1 MGVKAI
7 PEGYHNVTPYLIVDD
22 AAEAIRFYEKALGA
36 TEIFRLP
43 MGDRIGHAEI
53 KIGDSI
59 VMLSDEWPDMGK
71 LGPTA
76 RGGATSSMM
85 VYVEDVDAAY
95 ARATAAGATAE
106 RPPEDQFWGDRMGSL
121 VDPFGHSWS
130 LATRRGRRRGR
141 DAAADGGVL
150 QAGRAGGIGRARKSP
165 LPLGERGFGG
175 GIPPRSGALWR
186 WSCRAR
192 KKASRIAPA
201 GPF

>member
-7 PEGYHNVTPYLIVDD
+7 PEGYHSVTPYLIVDD

-53 KIGDSI
+53 RIGDSI
-59 VMLSDEWPDMGK
+59 IMLSDEWPDMGK
-71 LGPTA
+71 LGPKA

-106 RPPEDQFWGDRMGSL
+106 RPPEDQFWGDRMGSI
-121 VDPFGHSWS
+121 VDPFGHSWA
-130 LATRRGRRRGR
+130 LATHVEDVAEDEMQRRMEQFSK
-141 DAAADGGVL
+141 
-150 QAGRAGGIGRARKSP
+150 QA
-165 LPLGERGFGG
+165 E
-175 GIPPRSGALWR
+175 
-186 WSCRAR
+186 
-192 KKASRIAPA
+192 PA
-201 GPF
+201 E

>member
-53 KIGDSI
+53 RIGDSI

-71 LGPTA
+71 LGPKA

-85 VYVEDVDAAY
+85 LYVEDVDAAY

-130 LATRRGRRRGR
+130 LATHVEDVAEDEMQRRME
-141 DAAADGGVL
+141 AFSK
-150 QAGRAGGIGRARKSP
+150 QA
-165 LPLGERGFGG
+165 E
-175 GIPPRSGALWR
+175 
-186 WSCRAR
+186 
-192 KKASRIAPA
+192 PA
-201 GPF
+201 E

>member
-53 KIGDSI
+53 RIGDSV

-71 LGPTA
+71 LGPKA

-121 VDPFGHSWS
+121 IDPFGHSWS
-130 LATRRGRRRGR
+130 LATHVEDVAEDEMQRRME
-141 DAAADGGVL
+141 AFSK
-150 QAGRAGGIGRARKSP
+150 QA
-165 LPLGERGFGG
+165 E
-175 GIPPRSGALWR
+175 
-186 WSCRAR
+186 
-192 KKASRIAPA
+192 PA
-201 GPF
+201 E

>member
-53 KIGDSI
+53 RIGDSI

-71 LGPTA
+71 LGPKA

-85 VYVEDVDAAY
+85 LYVEDVDAAY

-106 RPPEDQFWGDRMGSL
+106 RPPEDQVWGDRMGSL
-121 VDPFGHSWS
+121 IDPFGHSWS
-130 LATRRGRRRGR
+130 LATHVEDVPEDEMQRRME
-141 DAAADGGVL
+141 AFSK
-150 QAGRAGGIGRARKSP
+150 QA
-165 LPLGERGFGG
+165 E
-175 GIPPRSGALWR
+175 
-186 WSCRAR
+186 
-192 KKASRIAPA
+192 PA
-201 GPF
+201 E